1 MFEYLSA
8 RRRALTVAAASAAA
22 IFLASCSG
30 GDADTPPLF
39 GTVVAFGS
47 SITDTGNSCNAI
59 PQSLCPPSP
68 PYAQGKNSN
77 GALWIED
84 VANSLGASA
93 KGVRFGGTNYAYADA
108 RTTAVPGGAPQ
119 LVPNMT
125 TQLEQYFA
133 AYGYQSSPQTL
144 FVLDGVTFGND
155 VTDALALAPSDPNAP
170 TRILTN
176 SVTAMVTMMQRLYAS
191 GARHIVVL
199 TSTNLGLTPKVRALG
214 AAAVAGATQ
223 LSATYNGALAQQIP
237 QLKAISPGLNIYL
250 IDTFALAGQAATNPA
265 ALGLTNGTD
274 ACFNT
279 LVVVPT
285 LCANPDSYFYWD
297 GYHPTAAASRVLAQL
312 VLRAIGR

>member
-1 MFEYLSA
+1 MFEFLRA
-8 RRRALTVAAASAAA
+8 RQRALTVVVASAAA

-47 SITDTGNSCNAI
+47 SITDTGNSCSAV
-59 PQSLCPPSP
+59 PQTYCPPSP
-68 PYAQGKNSN
+68 PYAQGRASN
-77 GALWIED
+77 GPLWIED
-84 VANSLGASA
+84 VASGLGASA
-93 KGVRFGGTNYAYADA
+93 KGVRFGGTNYAYAGA
-108 RTTAVPGGAPQ
+108 RTTAIPGGATQ

-125 TQLEQYFA
+125 TQFDQYLA

-155 VTDALALAPSDPNAP
+155 VTDALTLAATDPNAP

-199 TSTNLGLTPKVRALG
+199 TSTNLGLTPQVKALG
-214 AAAVAGATQ
+214 ASAVAAATQ

-237 QLKAISPGLNIYL
+237 QLKAISPGLNVYT

-265 ALGLTNGTD
+265 SLGLANGTD

-279 LVVVPT
+279 LAAVPT

-297 GYHPTAAASRVLAQL
+297 GYHPTAAASQQLAQI
-312 VLRAIGR
+312 VLKAIGR